1 MEFATPW
8 LVGLFAPVQVLLLA
22 YSAHRYLTLWRWA
35 RRRRC
40 PAPATTVAEAD
51 LPHVTVQLPVY
62 NERLVV
68 ERLIDAVAALDY
80 PAERLEIQVLDD
92 STDQTLARAAAAVA
106 RHRARGIGI
115 ELYHRANRAGHKAG
129 ALAAG
134 LARARGEIIVV
145 FDADFVPGRDF
156 LRRVLPD
163 FADPRVGMV
172 QARWGHLNRDRSLL
186 TSAQAAML
194 DAHFLLEHEAR
205 MGSGLFLN
213 FNGTAGAWRRACI
226 ESAGGWTDD
235 TLTEDLDLSYRA
247 QLKGWRFVSAADVV
261 APAELPAD
269 VEALK
274 SQQTRWARGSIQTA
288 RKLLPAIF
296 RARLSPA
303 VKLEA
308 FFHLTSN
315 VAYPLLLLSGM
326 LLLPLML
333 STAGA
338 PPRIAL
344 AFDLVALL
352 AGVVP
357 VSAFLAAG
365 QLARGAR
372 GWPVVRDVL
381 AVLMLGSGLSVTN
394 AGAVLRGLS
403 PGLGDW
409 DRTPKT
415 GDGGGS
421 KPAAPYAP
429 RRSWSGGLEL
439 LLALYFASLSVLA
452 LREGHARV
460 IPFLVVIMVG
470 LGYVGAQSLGWKPAL
485 TVSSWATSSRRPA
498 PSARHRSGR
507 RSCS

>member
-1 MEFATPW
+1 
-8 LVGLFAPVQVLLLA
+8 
-22 YSAHRYLTLWRWA
+22 
-35 RRRRC
+35 
-40 PAPATTVAEAD
+40 
-51 LPHVTVQLPVY
+51 
-62 NERLVV
+62 
-68 ERLIDAVAALDY
+68 
-80 PAERLEIQVLDD
+80 
-92 STDQTLARAAAAVA
+92 
-106 RHRARGIGI
+106 
-115 ELYHRANRAGHKAG
+115 
-129 ALAAG
+129 
-134 LARARGEIIVV
+134 
-145 FDADFVPGRDF
+145 
-156 LRRVLPD
+156 
-163 FADPRVGMV
+163 
-172 QARWGHLNRDRSLL
+172 
-186 TSAQAAML
+186 ML

-205 MGSGLFLN
+205 MASGLFLN

-226 ESAGGWTDD
+226 ESAGGWADD

-296 RARLSPA
+296 RSRLSPA

-315 VAYPLLLLSGM
+315 VAYPLLLLSGV

-333 STAGA
+333 SAAGA
-338 PPRIAL
+338 PPRLAL
-344 AFDLVALL
+344 ALDVAALL

-381 AVLMLGSGLSVTN
+381 AVLVLGSGLSVTN

-403 PGLGDW
+403 RRLGDW

-415 GDGGGS
+415 GDHGGPE
-421 KPAAPYAP
+421 PAAPYAP

-439 LLALYFASLSVLA
+439 LLALYFASLALLA

-460 IPFLVVIMVG
+460 VPFLLVIVAG
-470 LGYVGAQSLGWKPAL
+470 LGYVGALSVRWFSPAL
-485 TVSSWATSSRRPA
+485 PSRA
-498 PSARHRSGR
+498 GSARSAPR
-507 RSCS
+507 RAAKPRR